1 MIDWSQ
7 CILNIRNETGNSVST
22 IARKIDSTERHLNRI
37 VRSEVAEPKFS
48 KGLQLLDL
56 HLDACG
62 IDKHRELLG

>member
-37 VRSEVAEPKFS
+37 VRYEVAEPKFS

-56 HLDACG
+56 HLDCCG
-62 IDKHRELLG
+62 LDKHRELLR